1 MSAKCHKQTL
11 AAEKMI
17 SISPIAAVRGFPGLL
32 AQDEWMQSP
41 SHRETGEKDIG
52 VILVGDDLSN
62 ERIPDVL
69 IARDQPNCRGDGEVI
84 ENLNTA
90 FVREFRSSCGQ
101 LCYIVF
107 QVSAE
112 LVVVKA
118 HAEAIVFPSV
128 K

>member
-1 MSAKCHKQTL
+1 MRL
-11 AAEKMI
+11 ALLVQHELVL
-17 SISPIAAVRGFPGLL
+17 SPRR
-32 AQDEWMQSP
+32 S
-41 SHRETGEKDIG
+41 ETSEKD
-52 VILVGDDLSN
+52 VSVVLVGDDLGR

-69 IARDQPNCRGDGEVI
+69 IARDQPDCRSDGEVI